1 MSKQT
6 NNRIEKLEHIIA
18 VEMAKRVCAMKGNHN
33 PTKEQIVRVVEFM
46 RPDNVHAFILR
57 GLQEQMKRNF

>member
-6 NNRIEKLEHIIA
+6 RRRLDKLEYAKA